1 MSKKIVVITGS
12 PRKNGN
18 SFAMTDAFIK
28 AAEAK
33 GHTVTRF
40 DAAFKTVGGC
50 HACETCFKT
59 GKACSFD
66 DDFNAVAPAILEA
79 DAVVFTMP
87 VYWYSIPAQIKGAID
102 RLFSFVVG
110 GKDIAGKECALIA
123 CCEEDDMSVM
133 DGVRIPLERSA
144 ALLKWHMVGEVLV
157 PGVLNV
163 GDIEKTDGCKRAA
176 DLADQL

>member
-33 GHTVTRF
+33 GRAITRF
-40 DAAFKTVGGC
+40 DAALKKVGGC
-50 HACETCFKT
+50 RACETCFST
-59 GKACSFD
+59 GKACTFD
-66 DDFNAVAPAILEA
+66 DDFNTIAPAILEA
-79 DAVVFTMP
+79 DVIVFAMP
-87 VYWYSIPAQIKGAID
+87 VYWYSIPAQIKGVID
-102 RLFSFVVG
+102 RIFSMVVG
-110 GKDIAGKECALIA
+110 GKDIAGKECALIT

-133 DGVRIPLERSA
+133 DGVRIPIERMA
-144 ALLKWHMVGEVLV
+144 ALNKWKMVGEVLI

-163 GDIEKTDGCKRAA
+163 GDIDKTEGCKKAA
-176 DLADQL
+176 DLANAI

>member
-1 MSKKIVVITGS
+1 MSKHIVVITGS

-40 DAAFKTVGGC
+40 DAALKKVGGC
-50 HACETCFKT
+50 HACETCFRT

-66 DDFNAVAPAILEA
+66 DDFNTIAPAILEA
-79 DAVVFTMP
+79 DTVVFTTP
-87 VYWYSIPAQIKGAID
+87 VYWYSIPAQIKSVID

-110 GKDIAGKECALIA
+110 GKDISGKECALIT

-133 DGVRIPLERSA
+133 DGVRIPIERSA
-144 ALLKWHMVGEVLV
+144 ALLKWKMVGEVLI

-163 GDIEKTDGCKRAA
+163 GDIGKTDGCKQAEA
-176 DLADQL
+176 LADKI

>member
-18 SFAMTDAFIK
+18 SFAMTDTFIR
-28 AAEAK
+28 AAQEK

-40 DAAFKTVGGC
+40 DAALKKVGGC
-50 HACETCFKT
+50 RACETCFST
-59 GKACSFD
+59 GKACTFD
-66 DDFNAVAPAILEA
+66 DDFNTIAPAILEA

-87 VYWYSIPAQIKGAID
+87 VYWYSIPAQIKGVID

-110 GKDIAGKECALIA
+110 GKDIAGKECVLIA

-133 DGVRIPLERSA
+133 DGVRIPMERSA
-144 ALLKWHMVGEVLV
+144 ALLKWKMVGEVLI
-157 PGVLNV
+157 PSVLNA
-163 GDIEKTDGCKRAA
+163 GDIEKTDGCEKAA
-176 DLADQL
+176 ALADKI